1 MSESDGD
8 VFFDSASRDA
18 EFGGD
23 VGMGHAVY
31 TVATKDAHRTL
42 GRAGQRSGQP
52 IEPLATG
59 DRVESGG
66 RIVDRLHTDDRRRR
80 VDIANVATLTT
91 AIRTDTVEHD
101 VHADAVQIR

>member
-1 MSESDGD
+1 MSEGDGD
-8 VFFDSASRDA
+8 VFFDSASRDT
-18 EFGGD
+18 EFGGN
-23 VGMGHAVY
+23 VGVGHAVDTMAAEY
-31 TVATKDAHRTL
+31 AHRSL
-42 GRAGQRSGQP
+42 GGAGQRSGQP
-52 IEPLATG
+52 IEPLAAG
-59 DRVESGG
+59 DRVECGG